1 MSCLVFFPQR
11 IPRKTVL
18 WSAIFQ
24 HQMLCGYALLAFSTS
39 VQASGYILISLAPS
53 WMGGGGG
60 KDKVSQRV
68 EVRLYVKL
76 PKMWGMGKKEIF
88 LPISFSSFYI
98 TVNFK
103 HGRDI

>member
-1 MSCLVFFPQR
+1 M
-11 IPRKTVL
+11 
-18 WSAIFQ
+18 
-24 HQMLCGYALLAFSTS
+24 
-39 VQASGYILISLAPS
+39 
-53 WMGGGGG
+53 
-60 KDKVSQRV
+60 SQRV

-103 HGRDI
+103 HGRDILSCKIQQNTVSAFYFFLF

>member
-1 MSCLVFFPQR
+1 MRLCA
-11 IPRKTVL
+11 PRVQYKRTSERVHFDQP
-18 WSAIFQ
+18 SAI
-24 HQMLCGYALLAFSTS
+24 LDG
-39 VQASGYILISLAPS
+39 
-53 WMGGGGG
+53 GGGGG